1 MAHPKRGQRPVG
13 RVTDLLQELWAVTS
27 RLFLGLVAVAVR
39 SLVPGLVGA
48 VLWSMFLH
56 GAQLPTYYSAP
67 RLPPLPLTVK
77 PGC

>member
-1 MAHPKRGQRPVG
+1 M
-13 RVTDLLQELWAVTS
+13 TS
-27 RLFLGLVAVAVR
+27 RLFLGLVAVAVS